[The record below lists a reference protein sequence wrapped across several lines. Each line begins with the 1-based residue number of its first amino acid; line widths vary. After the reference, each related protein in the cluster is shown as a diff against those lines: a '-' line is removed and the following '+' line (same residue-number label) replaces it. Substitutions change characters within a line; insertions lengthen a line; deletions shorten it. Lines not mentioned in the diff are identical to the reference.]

1 MHDPAGRQPLRLW
14 LIAGTGEGPRL
25 ARQLLERGWRLEVSV
40 VTAAASLAYPAHRH
54 LRLLVGALAGSEA
67 IRQRLAMAAAAGQPY
82 AAVVDASHPFAR
94 QISAQLAEALGQ
106 QKEQRQLVQQQLG
119 DQQKQQQLGQRQL
132 AQGQLAQGQLE
143 DRPTGQLQ
151 LPARPLLLR
160 LERPLLSNP
169 SDRLLA
175 DLEALAPHRLAPH
188 SLAGRRLLLAIGARQ
203 LGRAAALSPGALH
216 HARLLPTAEAL
227 QRATAAGIA
236 PERLA
241 CLRPGGGGEAALL
254 AALLRRWRID
264 VILCRQSG
272 GITETLWRQLAASQG
287 CELLLLRRPADPAGV
302 TGLAEAEL
310 LSKLEQLR
318 QQLLAQLPGA

>member
-14 LIAGTGEGPRL
+14 LIGGTGEGPRL
-25 ARQLLERGWRLEVSV
+25 ARQLLERGWQLEVSV

-54 LRLLVGALAGSEA
+54 LRLLVGALAGGEA

-106 QKEQRQLVQQQLG
+106 QKQ
-119 DQQKQQQLGQRQL
+119 QRQL

-143 DRPTGQLQ
+143 DRPTGQL
-151 LPARPLLLR
+151 PAQPLLLR

-203 LGRAAALSPGALH
+203 LGRAVALSPGALH

-227 QRATAAGIA
+227 QRAMAAGIA

-287 CELLLLRRPADPAGV
+287 CELLLLRPPADPAGV

-310 LSKLEQLR
+310 LARLEQLR
-318 QQLLAQLPGA
+318 QQLLAQPPGA

>member
-1 MHDPAGRQPLRLW
+1 MHDPAGRQPARLW

-25 ARQLLERGWRLEVSV
+25 ARQLLERGWQLEVSV

-54 LRLLVGALAGSEA
+54 LRLLVGALAGGEA
-67 IRQRLAMAAAAGQPY
+67 IRQRLSMAAAAGQPY

-94 QISAQLAEALGQ
+94 QISAQLAEALGRWQ
-106 QKEQRQLVQQQLG
+106 G
-119 DQQKQQQLGQRQL
+119 GQRQL
-132 AQGQLAQGQLE
+132 AQEQLAQGQLE
-143 DRPTGQLQ
+143 DRPTGQL
-151 LPARPLLLR
+151 PAQPLLLR
-160 LERPLLSNP
+160 LKRHLLSDP
-169 SDRLLA
+169 TDRLLA

-203 LGRAAALSPGALH
+203 LGRAVALSPGALH

-227 QRATAAGIA
+227 QRSMAAGIA

-272 GITETLWRQLAASQG
+272 GITETLWRQLAACQG

-310 LSKLEQLR
+310 LARLEQLR
-318 QQLLAQLPGA
+318 QQVLAQLPGA

>member
-1 MHDPAGRQPLRLW
+1 MHDPAGRQPARLW

-25 ARQLLERGWRLEVSV
+25 ARQLLERGWQLEVSV

-54 LRLLVGALAGSEA
+54 LRLLVGALAGGEA
-67 IRQRLAMAAAAGQPY
+67 IRQRLSMAAAAGQPY

-106 QKEQRQLVQQQLG
+106 QK
-119 DQQKQQQLGQRQL
+119 QQQLGQRQL
-132 AQGQLAQGQLE
+132 GQRQLGQGQLAQGQLE
-143 DRPTGQLQ
+143 DRPTGQ

-169 SDRLLA
+169 RDRLLA

-188 SLAGRRLLLAIGARQ
+188 CLAGRRLLLAIGARQ
-203 LGRAAALSPGALH
+203 LGRAVALSPGALH

-227 QRATAAGIA
+227 QRAMAAGIA

-310 LSKLEQLR
+310 LARLEQLR
-318 QQLLAQLPGA
+318 QQLLAQPPGA

>member
-25 ARQLLERGWRLEVSV
+25 AHQLLERGWQLEVSV

-54 LRLLVGALAGSEA
+54 LRLLVGALAGGEA

-106 QKEQRQLVQQQLG
+106 
-119 DQQKQQQLGQRQL
+119 
-132 AQGQLAQGQLE
+132 
-143 DRPTGQLQ
+143 
-151 LPARPLLLR
+151 LPAQPLLLR
-160 LERPLLSNP
+160 LKRHLLSDP

-188 SLAGRRLLLAIGARQ
+188 CLAGRRLLLAIGARQ
-203 LGRAAALSPGALH
+203 LGRAVALSPGALH

-227 QRATAAGIA
+227 QRAMAAGIA

-310 LSKLEQLR
+310 LARLEQLR
-318 QQLLAQLPGA
+318 QQLLAQPPGA

>member
-1 MHDPAGRQPLRLW
+1 MHDPAGRQPARLW

-25 ARQLLERGWRLEVSV
+25 ARQLLERGWQLEVSV

-54 LRLLVGALAGSEA
+54 LRLLVGALAGGEA
-67 IRQRLAMAAAAGQPY
+67 IRQRLSMAAAAGQPY

-94 QISAQLAEALGQ
+94 QISAQLAEALGRWQ
-106 QKEQRQLVQQQLG
+106 G
-119 DQQKQQQLGQRQL
+119 GQRQL
-132 AQGQLAQGQLE
+132 AQEQLAQGQLE
-143 DRPTGQLQ
+143 DRPTGQL
-151 LPARPLLLR
+151 PAQPLLLR
-160 LERPLLSNP
+160 LKRHLLSDP
-169 SDRLLA
+169 TDRLLA

-203 LGRAAALSPGALH
+203 LGRAVALSPGALH

-227 QRATAAGIA
+227 QRSMAAGIA

-264 VILCRQSG
+264 AILCRQSG

-287 CELLLLRRPADPAGV
+287 CELLLLQRPTDPAAV
-302 TGLAEAEL
+302 LGLAEAEL
-310 LSKLEQLR
+310 LSQLELLR
-318 QQLLAQLPGA
+318 QQLQAQLPGQPQEF

>member
-54 LRLLVGALAGSEA
+54 LRLLVGALAGGEA
-67 IRQRLAMAAAAGQPY
+67 IRQRLTMAAAAGQPY

-106 QKEQRQLVQQQLG
+106 QKQ
-119 DQQKQQQLGQRQL
+119 QRQL
-132 AQGQLAQGQLE
+132 AQGHLE
-143 DRPTGQLQ
+143 DRPTGQL
-151 LPARPLLLR
+151 PAQPLLLR

-169 SDRLLA
+169 SDRLLT

-203 LGRAAALSPGALH
+203 LGRAVALSPGALH

-227 QRATAAGIA
+227 QRAMAAGIA

-310 LSKLEQLR
+310 LARLEQLR
-318 QQLLAQLPGA
+318 QQLLAQPPGA

>member
-1 MHDPAGRQPLRLW
+1 M
-14 LIAGTGEGPRL
+14 
-25 ARQLLERGWRLEVSV
+25 
-40 VTAAASLAYPAHRH
+40 
-54 LRLLVGALAGSEA
+54 GALAGGEA
-67 IRQRLAMAAAAGQPY
+67 IRQRLAMAAASGQPY

-106 QKEQRQLVQQQLG
+106 QKQ
-119 DQQKQQQLGQRQL
+119 QRQL
-132 AQGQLAQGQLE
+132 AQGHLE
-143 DRPTGQLQ
+143 DRPTGQL
-151 LPARPLLLR
+151 PAQPLLLR

-203 LGRAAALSPGALH
+203 LGRAVALSPGALH

-227 QRATAAGIA
+227 QRAMAAGIA

-310 LSKLEQLR
+310 LARLEQLR
-318 QQLLAQLPGA
+318 QHLLVQPPGA

>member
-14 LIAGTGEGPRL
+14 LIGGTGEGPRL
-25 ARQLLERGWRLEVSV
+25 ARQLLERGWQLEVSV

-54 LRLLVGALAGSEA
+54 LRLLVGALAGGEA

-106 QKEQRQLVQQQLG
+106 QKQQRQLAQQQLS
-119 DQQKQQQLGQRQL
+119 DQQKQQR
-132 AQGQLAQGQLE
+132 QLAQGQLE
-143 DRPTGQLQ
+143 DRPTGQ

-203 LGRAAALSPGALH
+203 LGRAVALSPCALH

-227 QRATAAGIA
+227 QRAMAAGIA

-254 AALLRRWRID
+254 AGLLRRWRID

-318 QQLLAQLPGA
+318 QHLLAQPPGA